1 MAKSER
7 RRSADSEKNGA
18 SRAELAYTNLRTAIH
33 GGRFRAGMRMREAE
47 IAEWLGIS
55 RTPVRDALKRLEND
69 GLLAAAPRRGLVVA
83 ELDQQQV
90 SELYAVRDV
99 LEGLAGRM
107 AAQHASSAEIA
118 AMRELNARQS
128 RTHADDLPGLA
139 RLNRLFH
146 DVIYRAARNRYL
158 ISVLDSFE
166 SSLALL
172 PGTTYVAPGRAESAL
187 KEHTELV
194 DAIER
199 RDSDKSE
206 SLARHHVR
214 VAERIRQLMI
224 SGDGAELLVP
234 PAAATRRGATRAAPK
249 PRSSPPSAR
258 RRGK

>member
-1 MAKSER
+1 MKDSQRKRKGDDER
-7 RRSADSEKNGA
+7 NGA
-18 SRAELAYTNLRTAIH
+18 SRAELAYTNLRAAIH
-33 GGRFRAGMRMREAE
+33 GGRFRAGMRMREAD
-47 IAEWLGIS
+47 IADWLGIS
-55 RTPVRDALKRLEND
+55 RTPVRDALKRLETD

-99 LEGLAGRM
+99 LEGLAGRL
-107 AAQHASSAEIA
+107 AAQHVSAAEIG
-118 AMRELNARQS
+118 AMRELNERQS
-128 RTHADDLPGLA
+128 RTHADDLSALA

-172 PGTTYVAPGRAESAL
+172 PGTTYVAPGRAATAL

-199 RDSDKSE
+199 RDADRAE

-214 VAERIRQLMI
+214 AAERIRQLMI
-224 SGDGAELLVP
+224 SGGGADLLPAP
-234 PAAATRRGATRAAPK
+234 PATTRAPARAARR
-249 PRSSPPSAR
+249 PRPSAPSAR